1 MGFAKNIPL
10 LQMRCSRQP
19 DRTGGFTFL
28 EVIAVLVII
37 AILAVVAVARFT
49 DAGAESAAAANTLK
63 AHLRYAQLRAMGDIE
78 PWGIR
83 FDSNSYTL
91 QRDGD
96 DAPVNLPG
104 ESDENGENGTTKTL
118 ENVTISPTTTVT
130 FSPGLGQPDPAD
142 HTISVGGRTIFITA
156 ETGFIE

>member
-1 MGFAKNIPL
+1 MGFAITIPL

-19 DRTGGFTFL
+19 DRTGGFTLL
-28 EVIAVLVII
+28 EMIAVLVII

-63 AHLRYAQLRAMGDIE
+63 AHLRYAQLRAMGDIL
-78 PWGIR
+78 PWEIR
-83 FDSNSYTL
+83 FTGSSYTL
-91 QRDGD
+91 ERVG
-96 DAPVNLPG
+96 AEETVNLPG
-104 ESDENGENGTTKTL
+104 EDGSTKTL

-130 FSPGLGQPDPAD
+130 FSAGLGQPDPGD

>member
-1 MGFAKNIPL
+1 MGLTKTIPL
-10 LQMRCSRQP
+10 LQMRYSRQP

-63 AHLRYAQLRAMGDIE
+63 AHLRYAQLRAMGDIV

-83 FDSNSYTL
+83 FTGSSYTL
-91 QRDGD
+91 ERDGAE
-96 DAPVNLPG
+96 APVNLPG
-104 ESDENGENGTTKTL
+104 ENGRTKSL
-118 ENVTISPTTTVT
+118 ENVTISSPGEVT
-130 FSPGLGQPDPAD
+130 FSSAFGRPEPEGL
-142 HTISVGGRTIFITA
+142 TITIGSRSIVIEP

>member
-1 MGFAKNIPL
+1 MGFANTIPL
-10 LQMRCSRQP
+10 MQMRSSRQP

-78 PWGIR
+78 PWGIS
-83 FDSNSYTL
+83 FTGSSYTL
-91 QRDGD
+91 FKTENGGT
-96 DAPVNLPG
+96 VSVILPG
-104 ESDENGENGTTKTL
+104 EDGSTKNL
-118 ENVTISPTTTVT
+118 ENAAISPTTTVT
-130 FSPGLGQPDPAD
+130 FSAGLGQPDPD
-142 HTISVGGRTIFITA
+142 GHTIFVGDRTIFITA

>member
-1 MGFAKNIPL
+1 MGFAKTIPL

-83 FDSNSYTL
+83 FTGSSYTL
-91 QRDGD
+91 ERVG
-96 DAPVNLPG
+96 AEETVNLPG
-104 ESDENGENGTTKTL
+104 EDGSTKTL
-118 ENVTISPTTTVT
+118 ENVTISPTAAVT
-130 FSPGLGQPDPAD
+130 FSAALGRPDPNG
-142 HTISVGGRTIFITA
+142 HTISVGGKNIFITA